1 MLTPGDICILVK
13 VDGKNVELKA
23 QQYGYGLASGKTYK
37 PDENRL
43 DAADRGKEVLVYWGT
58 FPITAKTTFLGKIPT
73 PENVFDLETYVSFEV
88 KNPSAIYRH
97 RLQVANKLALETFA
111 ENAASHI
118 RWVMS
123 RLACEFSVIT
133 LVDGS
138 AEVEARNKLQDELTS
153 KYELEGI
160 IPQEVRLNKI
170 TRKIEGHEFEFILKK
185 IEMEAKERELI
196 LDEAFQKEKEELA
209 EQANAGNK
217 QADNLV
223 TKLAG
228 VNSFAE
234 LQVRAPKQKSAIK
247 LDPDKPCATVPT
259 EPVLTDDITGGRF
272 AVLSNQHRPQYYEI
286 LRPWFFIGRDDNCHV
301 TLSLHSV
308 SSLHATIARVGSSLA
323 VIDHN
328 SVNGTFYNGER
339 IGQLFIQTGDVLRIE
354 DFWVLFKLKP
364 SQEFRDIDYSF
375 RGSIASPG
383 QTVPHATI
391 AIDSPDSIASE
402 DNISAFVQLV
412 SSSGHFVTSDSRP
425 VVIGHD
431 SACDLRISGG
441 GVARFHAIIFWN
453 RDGVYIDDLYS
464 GRGTLRSGSP
474 IQRARLEN
482 GDTLEVGGHRI
493 TVSMMGDVSKR
504 AEVLFNAQTNA
515 GGLAVTCIEG
525 PSAGNNLRLGPQTK
539 PIMLGTKQNCDFILS
554 SEEISGEHA
563 DISRKVMKGKAQF
576 MITDLD
582 STNGT
587 LVNGKKLE
595 PSKPCK
601 IGPGDII
608 RLSSG
613 EHHSDLLVHYHF

>member
-1 MLTPGDICILVK
+1 MLTPSDICILVE
-13 VDGKNVELKA
+13 VDGKHIELKT
-23 QQYGYGLASGKTYK
+23 QQYGYGLANGKMYK
-37 PDENRL
+37 QGKNRL
-43 DAADRGKEVLVYWGT
+43 DPDDQEVLVYWES

-111 ENAASHI
+111 EDVASHI

-123 RLACEFSVIT
+123 RLACEFSAIA
-133 LVDGS
+133 LVDGP
-138 AEVEARNKLQDELTS
+138 AEVEARNKLRDELTN

-160 IPQEVRLNKI
+160 IPQDIRLKKI
-170 TRKIEGHEFEFILKK
+170 ERKIKGREFEFLLKK
-185 IEMEAKERELI
+185 IEMEAKERGQALE
-196 LDEAFQKEKEELA
+196 EAFQKEKEELT
-209 EQANAGNK
+209 EQAERDNK
-217 QADNLV
+217 QADKLV

-234 LQVRAPKQKSAIK
+234 LQARTPKQKSPIK
-247 LDPDKPCATVPT
+247 LDLDKPCATVST
-259 EPVLTDDITGGRF
+259 EPVLTDDITGGKL
-272 AVLSNQHRPQYYEI
+272 AILSNKHRPRYYEI

-301 TLSLHSV
+301 TLSSHGV

-339 IGQLFIQTGDVLRIE
+339 IHQLFIQTGDILRIE
-354 DFWVLFKLKP
+354 DFWILFKLKP
-364 SQEFRDIDYSF
+364 SQEFRDIDYSC
-375 RGSIASPG
+375 RGSIASSG

-412 SSSGHFVTSDSRP
+412 SSSGHVVTSDSHP
-425 VVIGHD
+425 IVIGHD

-453 RDGVYIDDLYS
+453 RDGVYVDDLYS

-474 IQRARLEN
+474 VQRVKLEN

-493 TVSMMGDVSKR
+493 TVSIMGNVSKR

-515 GGLAVTCIEG
+515 GGLAATCIEG

-539 PIMLGTKQNCDFILS
+539 PIVLGTKPNCDFVLS
-554 SEEISGEHA
+554 NEEISGEHA
-563 DISRKVMKGKAQF
+563 RIKREVIKGKAQF

-587 LVNGKKLE
+587 LVNGKKLG
-595 PSKPCK
+595 SGKPCR